1 MIKWCVV
8 VHNEP
13 QWCMGMIVT
22 CGDGAKVVCANNKSV
37 SVALDAGVVESPHA
51 RIFLTHSQ
59 THAEPHANPLF
70 LTPHSALT
78 TLTAHSPHTHDCKE
92 NVKSAPQGLQSI
104 PNGVT
109 LWVEKKKGVSLWS
122 SEPSNPHPVNPTSR
136 GRTPNVRSAR
146 S

>member
-1 MIKWCVV
+1 MIKWCVT

-22 CGDGAKVVCANNKSV
+22 CGDGAKVACVNNNSV
-37 SVALDAGVVESPHA
+37 SVALDAGGIKSPHA

-70 LTPHSALT
+70 LTPHGALT
-78 TLTAHSPHTHDCKE
+78 TLTTLTTPAHGCKE
-92 NVKSAPQGLQSI
+92 NVKSALLALQSI

-109 LWVEKKKGVSLWS
+109 LWVEKKKGVLTWS
-122 SEPSNPHPVNPTSR
+122 SAPSNPHPVNPTSH
-136 GRTPNVRSAR
+136 GKTPNVRSAR